1 MLPLAGVA
9 LLGVAAAFVA
19 NPLLLH
25 VGGVGHAFG
34 RKRRDVSK
42 LEEKIHK
49 MVYSGQVQK

>member
-1 MLPLAGVA
+1 MPLAGVA

-19 NPLLLH
+19 NPMLLH
-25 VGGVGHAFG
+25 VGHAVG

-42 LEEKIHK
+42 LEKKIHK